1 VLAAQD
7 ESAVDVDHAVD
18 SASDRR
24 FRARRDDIRGSV
36 SGHVTVDRDTVV
48 HGSLQGVA
56 VVRDRCVPRIAST
69 GVRQGTT
76 YVEPGGRLEVAGLLQ
91 GAVCAVD
98 GASLTGQGTAG
109 ARSCSSTAGAV

>member
-1 VLAAQD
+1 V
-7 ESAVDVDHAVD
+7 AVGG
-18 SASDRR
+18 RLW
-24 FRARRDDIRGSV
+24 IRGSV

-56 VVRDRCVPRIAST
+56 VVRDRCVVRIAST

-91 GAVCAVD
+91 GAVFIAAGAEATIGGRVD
-98 GASLTGQGTAG
+98 GG
-109 ARSCSSTAGAV
+109 SCS